1 MNPRHRPLGYGP
13 AHQRRHAT
21 PHRHAGAQPLEPTPP
36 LETGALTVPLPA
48 SGLPFVR
55 VLGTVRID
63 NVDPGSRRQET
74 FTALTAYLAF
84 HPGARRH
91 DIGEQLLQHA
101 TPKSTLA
108 PRMSEMR
115 RWLGRHPD
123 SGELLLPHGRE
134 GYRLH
139 EDLTTDLH
147 VLRDLARSSRDE
159 DLRRALDLV
168 TGVPFSGVRQS
179 WFHWSSD
186 LYREAHLA
194 VAAVALRLS
203 RSQLQRG
210 DFDEALDTATRG
222 LAIDPTHEALRRTQL
237 RALHYLGDTRGLQRS
252 LQQLRATNDALNVN
266 DEPQTRRL
274 LCALRQHTR
283 IC

>member
-1 MNPRHRPLGYGP
+1 MNPRHRPLRYASVP
-13 AHQRRHAT
+13 QRRHASAHQHASAHPLDVT
-21 PHRHAGAQPLEPTPP
+21 PVV
-36 LETGALTVPLPA
+36 ETEALTVSSPPP
-48 SGLPFVR
+48 GLPFVR

-63 NVDPGSRRQET
+63 NVDPGHRRQET

-84 HPGARRH
+84 NPGARRF

-115 RWLGRHPD
+115 HWLGQHPQ
-123 SGELLLPHGRE
+123 SGEPLLPHGRE

-139 EDLTTDLH
+139 QDVTTDLH
-147 VLRDLARSSRDE
+147 LLRNLARSSHDE
-159 DLRRALDLV
+159 DLHRAMDLV
-168 TGVPFSGVRQS
+168 TGVPFSGVRPS

-186 LYREAHLA
+186 LYREAHIA
-194 VAAVALRLS
+194 IAAVALRLS

-210 DFDEALDTATRG
+210 CFDEAVHTTSRG
-222 LAIDPTHEALRRTQL
+222 LAIDPTHEALRRSQL

-252 LQQLRATNDALNVN
+252 LQQLRATNDALNVA

-274 LCALRQHTR
+274 LCALREHTR
-283 IC
+283 IS